1 MAWRNARSASDHFRW
16 RSSAM
21 PSLNCALTLVGW
33 SMTAARRSASA
44 SELRPSLSDRSP
56 RCSRT
61 ANSSMATTYEGPET
75 RVKLRGG
82 RAAPSEEL
90 DRVVDV
96 DGVGPR
102 LAARGIA
109 GIDVLDRALPAG
121 RGGKHG
127 HAQEARQIGR
137 ASCRERA
144 ESSVIVVR
152 VTGR

>member
-1 MAWRNARSASDHFRW
+1 MAWRNACSASDHFRW

-21 PSLNCALTLVGW
+21 PSLNSALTLVGW

-82 RAAPSEEL
+82 GAAPS
-90 DRVVDV
+90 DQVIDV

-127 HAQEARQIGR
+127 
-137 ASCRERA
+137 
-144 ESSVIVVR
+144 
-152 VTGR
+152 